1 MYKNKSIKQ
10 FSLIFAFEDR
20 LQDLKKKISLIGCA
34 YELQIF
40 QIYYAWKL
48 LAASSLKFAI
58 QINLLGNVHKWRP
71 TFFGHLWPTYL
82 PSPTIF
88 TL

>member
-20 LQDLKKKISLIGCA
+20 LQDLKKKSVS